1 MKVAFIGDRLGLAT
15 GGNWY
20 VARVAEELAALGV
33 EVTLITLVPPQDI
46 PWSPGVHLITEMVD
60 FSFGQRPSGNQLK
73 TLLKS
78 RWAAVG
84 NLKKLVQEPYDIL
97 YSVGGPSNIVNHLS
111 QKGPLAPRV
120 SVAAL
125 FHLFRQVPFSQF
137 LLNPDTY
144 RKPFQTLY
152 HSWGDHLA
160 KRFFVVTISE
170 FWQQKLISRGFS
182 SERIKVI
189 PVGADSENWPR
200 FSLEEAKKK
209 LGLSGRFV
217 VYTSPLRLN
226 KGILNVLKAADILK
240 TQFPDLLVLVT
251 GVTDPQTQQQVRQ
264 FIQEHGLDNHFQYA
278 GLVARDQLPLYY
290 SASDVVV
297 LVSLEEEGWGITL
310 LEGMISG
317 KPVIGSPKGAL
328 IELVRGRGLLLEEN
342 NDQALAQALKGL
354 IESPEIRDQMG
365 QAGPPYARQF
375 SYQAAAQAHLSLFEE
390 LLRSRGPKIL
400 G

>member
-1 MKVAFIGDRLGLAT
+1 GLAT

-20 VARVAEELAALGV
+20 VSRVAEELAELGV
-33 EVTLITLVPPQDI
+33 EVTIITLVPPQDI
-46 PWSPGVHLITEMVD
+46 PWSPRVRLISETVD
-60 FSFGQRPSGNQLK
+60 FSFGQRPSGNRMK
-73 TLLKS
+73 TLIKS
-78 RWAAVG
+78 RWAAVA

-97 YSVGGPSNIVNHLS
+97 YSVGGPSNIVNHLCRS
-111 QKGPLAPRV
+111 GPHSPRV

-125 FHLFRQVPFSQF
+125 FHLFRQVPVYHF
-137 LLNPDTY
+137 LANPDTY

-170 FWQQKLISRGFS
+170 FWQQKLLSRGFS
-182 SERIKVI
+182 SEKIRVI
-189 PVGADSENWPR
+189 PVGADWENWPKV
-200 FSLEEAKKK
+200 SPEEAKKR
-209 LGLSGRFV
+209 LGLSGRLV

-240 TQFPDLLVLVT
+240 KQFPELLVIVT
-251 GVTDPQTQQQVRQ
+251 GVTDPQTQHQVQQ
-264 FIQEHGLDNHFQYA
+264 FIQEHRLENNFQYA
-278 GLVARDQLPLYY
+278 GLVPREQLPLYY
-290 SASDVVV
+290 LASDIVV

-328 IELVRGRGLLLEEN
+328 IELVKDRGILLEKN
-342 NDQALAQALKGL
+342 TGQDLASALQHL
-354 IESPEIRDQMG
+354 IQSPELRAQMG

-375 SYQAAAQAHLSLFEE
+375 SYQAAAQAHLKYFEE
-390 LLRSRGPKIL
+390 LLVRY
-400 G
+400 